1 MNTSILLYGIA
12 SVLLL
17 FSFLKDRKKTK
28 QALKKSWM
36 SFNKLMPTL
45 IPMMIFVGLSLAV
58 VNPTLINQL
67 IGNDSGMLGILI
79 AIALG
84 SVIFMPSF
92 VAFPLGALLLQ
103 QGAGYPQIAGFVGAL
118 MGVGFTSLPVE
129 YKYFG
134 KKATLMRNVLGIFS
148 AILFSILAWSVM

>member
-12 SVLLL
+12 FGLLL
-17 FSFLKDRKKTK
+17 LSFIKDRKKTK

-45 IPMMIFVGLSLAV
+45 IPIMIFVGLSLAV
-58 VNPTLINQL
+58 VNPSVIKRL
-67 IGNDSGMLGILI
+67 IGSDSGILGILI

-118 MGVGFTSLPVE
+118 MGVGFISLPVE

-134 KKATLMRNVLGIFS
+134 KKTTIMRNVLSILS
-148 AILFSILAWSVM
+148 AVLFSILAWSVM